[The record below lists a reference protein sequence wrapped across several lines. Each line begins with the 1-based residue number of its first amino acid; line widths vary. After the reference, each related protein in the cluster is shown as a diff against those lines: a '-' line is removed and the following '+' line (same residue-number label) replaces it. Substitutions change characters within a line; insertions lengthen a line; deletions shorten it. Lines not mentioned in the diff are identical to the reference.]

1 MVSIC
6 KEISAE
12 GRCLFLNLYEDPEV
26 NSISKKERRLY
37 LMDEI
42 HPTRAGY
49 RDWLFP
55 YLRDFVL
62 GSCD

>member
-1 MVSIC
+1 M
-6 KEISAE
+6 
-12 GRCLFLNLYEDPEV
+12 FLNLYEDPEV
-26 NSISKKERRLY
+26 NSISKKERRLC
-37 LMDEI
+37 LKDEI